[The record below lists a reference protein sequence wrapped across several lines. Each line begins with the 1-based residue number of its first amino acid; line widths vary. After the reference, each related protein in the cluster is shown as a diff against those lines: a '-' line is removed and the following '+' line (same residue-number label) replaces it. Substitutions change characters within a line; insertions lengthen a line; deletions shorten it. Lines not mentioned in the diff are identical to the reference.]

1 MSRLSVLLLLVAVVA
16 VTADLRPGVMDHIAS
31 YFYSPSPEKCGTKTC
46 DPEGIFHFY
55 DCLETVADLCFFRLQ
70 GWVVFLIVSL
80 LVSILFSC
88 IGGIISCLCC
98 CGRK

>member
-16 VTADLRPGVMDHIAS
+16 VTADLRPGVMDHIA
-31 YFYSPSPEKCGTKTC
+31 PSPEKCGTKTC

-70 GWVVFLIVSL
+70 SVIFDLSQSPPYRVGWS
-80 LVSILFSC
+80 S
-88 IGGIISCLCC
+88 
-98 CGRK
+98 